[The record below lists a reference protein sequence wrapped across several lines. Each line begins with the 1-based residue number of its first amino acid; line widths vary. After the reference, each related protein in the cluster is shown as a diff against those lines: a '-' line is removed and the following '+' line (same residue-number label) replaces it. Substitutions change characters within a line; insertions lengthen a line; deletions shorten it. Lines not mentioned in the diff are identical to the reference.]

1 MPCTPVNALRTMSP
15 KARAALKRAGI
26 ETLDEAAAKGDDEL
40 LGIPDFGPYS
50 LSLLRLWEQ
59 DPEAAQARRGG
70 PLAGRLRAL
79 AEQVELLEL
88 GGRSAPGVPL
98 RRKGS

>member
-1 MPCTPVNALRTMSP
+1 MPGTPVNALRTMSP

-26 ETLDEAAAKGDDEL
+26 ETLDEAAAKTDEEL
-40 LGIPDFGPYS
+40 LALDSFGPFS
-50 LSLLRLWEQ
+50 LKLLRLWEK

-70 PLAGRLRAL
+70 QLAGRLRAL
-79 AEQVELLEL
+79 ADQVELLEL
-88 GGRSAPGVPL
+88 GGRPAPGVPL